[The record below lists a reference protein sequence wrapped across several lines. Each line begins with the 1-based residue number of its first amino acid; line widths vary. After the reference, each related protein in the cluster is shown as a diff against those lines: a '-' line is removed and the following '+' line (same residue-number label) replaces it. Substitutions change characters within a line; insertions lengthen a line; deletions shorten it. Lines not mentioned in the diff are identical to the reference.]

1 VVETCR
7 AALQQRGALVA
18 RLLRVRRRTSILVVV
33 VIRIVAYANTSA
45 EELLTL
51 AALRTINAN
60 NPQKRRHSRWK
71 LSQELKGT

>member
-18 RLLRVRRRTSILVVV
+18 RLFRVRRRTSILVVVV

-45 EELLTL
+45 DELLTL

-60 NPQKRRHSRWK
+60 NPQRKDDTVA
-71 LSQELKGT
+71 EN